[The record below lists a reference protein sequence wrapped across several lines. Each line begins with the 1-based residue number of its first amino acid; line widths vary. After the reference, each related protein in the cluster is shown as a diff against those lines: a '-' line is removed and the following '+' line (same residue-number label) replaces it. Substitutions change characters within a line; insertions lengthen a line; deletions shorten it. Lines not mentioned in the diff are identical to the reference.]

1 MKTILRAAIV
11 LLVLGLS
18 GCAGLL
24 GPRDVVLPLPRL
36 QQALESRF
44 PYDQR
49 YLALFDVS
57 LSQPRLSARPDVN
70 RVALQLATRVV
81 PVLTN
86 QSWNGSLILSGSL
99 QVNAEARTLVLA
111 QPRIEQFALDG
122 VDAAYASQISR
133 IGSVLAQQLLTEVPL
148 YHFEPA
154 DFRHLGVSFTPVRI
168 LVRAD
173 ALVVT
178 FEPVK

>member
-1 MKTILRAAIV
+1 MKIILRATIV
-11 LLVLGLS
+11 LLLLGVT

-36 QQALESRF
+36 QQAIESRF
-44 PYDQR
+44 PYDER
-49 YLALFDVS
+49 YLGLFDVT
-57 LSQPRLSARPDVN
+57 LRQPHLTARPDAN

-86 QSWNGSLILSGSL
+86 QSWDGSLILSGSL

-111 QPRIEQFALDG
+111 QPRIEQFALQG

-133 IGSVLAQQLLTEVPL
+133 IGSVLVQQLLTEVPL
-148 YHFEPA
+148 YHFDAA
-154 DFRHLGVSFTPVRI
+154 DFRHLGVNFMPVRI
-168 LVRAD
+168 MVRAD
-173 ALVVT
+173 ALMVT